1 MKRKALLIDGHNF
14 LFRGFY
20 GVPTQ
25 AKRADGTPINAVYGF
40 FSLLRSMLGVIDPE
54 YLLITFDSET
64 SIDEKKLIKPDYKA
78 NRIQQNDS
86 VYSQLPLI
94 KKCLDLLNIPWVED
108 KRIEADDLIG
118 TYTTKFNRKD
128 ICVYISSNDY
138 DFIQLVS
145 KHISILRSYHGTVAI
160 YKESDVIKKFGI
172 LPSQFVDFIALKGD
186 YSDNI
191 KGIKGIGK
199 KSAANL
205 LTKYKNIQGIYQS
218 FNFLSPNLRR
228 MLNGNEDF
236 LIKQK
241 EFLEIKKD
249 LILPNEFSVE
259 DFSFS
264 RKMIPDK
271 TGKFL
276 NENWKK
282 LT

>member
-40 FSLLRSMLGVIDPE
+40 FSLLRSMLGVINPE

-64 SIDEKKLIKPDYKA
+64 SIDEKKIIRPDYKA
-78 NRIQQNDS
+78 NRTQQNDS
-86 VYSQLPLI
+86 VYCQLPLI
-94 KKCLDLLNIPWVED
+94 KKCLDLLEIRWVED
-108 KRIEADDLIG
+108 KHIEADDLIG
-118 TYTTKFNRKD
+118 TYSAKFNRED
-128 ICVYISSNDY
+128 ICVYIGSNDY
-138 DFIQLVS
+138 DFIQLVYRYTTV
-145 KHISILRSYHGTVAI
+145 LRSYHGTVTI
-160 YKESDVIKKFGI
+160 YKESEIINEFGI
-172 LPSQFVDFIALKGD
+172 LPSQYVDFIALKGD

-199 KSAANL
+199 KRAANL

-241 EFLEIKKD
+241 EFLEIKTN
-249 LILPNEFSVE
+249 LIFPNTFRVE

-271 TGKFL
+271 MGKFL
-276 NENWKK
+276 DENWGK